1 MSELQRMARQ
11 RAKGLK
17 RRASETAAKFKERL
31 ALKMEHPGDRLD
43 INEETELFSLV
54 KVRGGIDGLMDNS
67 GDVIIDEE
75 EEAAA
80 ANAANAESSGDD
92 DDDDGEP
99 KDDAYTRKLDEQLE
113 AMYSQ
118 YQERTQR
125 RATHLMQEEDGP
137 QSKKQR
143 LAKRR
148 AALKQAELDPE
159 ELAREVA
166 AKEMKRTM
174 ADDDAPHDD
183 GDADDDDEDDDDD
196 DGGEDEGIMTRQRGA
211 SRSANP
217 LLVALG
223 AGSTRKEQSATRTSQ
238 C

>member
-75 EEAAA
+75 EEAEAAAAEEAA

-92 DDDDGEP
+92 DDDRWRAKGRCVHP
-99 KDDAYTRKLDEQLE
+99 E
-113 AMYSQ
+113 A
-118 YQERTQR
+118 
-125 RATHLMQEEDGP
+125 
-137 QSKKQR
+137 
-143 LAKRR
+143 RR
-148 AALKQAELDPE
+148 AAGGDV
-159 ELAREVA
+159 LAVSRA
-166 AKEMKRTM
+166 HTTPRHPLNA
-174 ADDDAPHDD
+174 
-183 GDADDDDEDDDDD
+183 
-196 DGGEDEGIMTRQRGA
+196 GGR
-211 SRSANP
+211 
-217 LLVALG
+217 
-223 AGSTRKEQSATRTSQ
+223 
-238 C
+238 